1 MGEILETTSIAAKDG
16 HAVTAIKDITYGS
29 IAGMVGKFI
38 EYPFDTVKVRLQT
51 QNHFKGPLDCFTQG
65 LRNDGITGLYRGIAP
80 PLVGAAAENAGLF
93 FGYTASQN
101 VIRQSFYSSYDP
113 EQKLPM
119 PALVTCGAIAGAFC
133 SLILTPIELIK
144 CKMQVQ
150 AVTPPL
156 EPSNNINNNINNNN
170 NNNVSPKSTTSTA
183 TPTQNRSYTT
193 TATMASTATLA
204 KPRYAGPITLVS
216 EVIKAHG
223 ILGMWHGQSGTFL
236 RETGGSAV
244 WFGTYEYV
252 SLAFRNLHLS
262 RTGVAKDETSAGEMM
277 IAGACAGVCYNG
289 VLFPADTIKSRMQT
303 AAVGGVGSRQMGF
316 WDTGKDIYR
325 TGGFRG
331 LYRGCGI
338 TVLRS
343 APASAVIFLV
353 YETLKARF

>member
-1 MGEILETTSIAAKDG
+1 MGEILETTAIAAKDG
-16 HAVTAIKDITYGS
+16 HAVTAIKDIAYGS
-29 IAGMVGKFI
+29 FAGMVGKFI

-65 LRNDGITGLYRGIAP
+65 LKSDGITGLYRGIAP

-93 FGYTASQN
+93 FSYTISQN
-101 VIRQSFYSSYDP
+101 VIRKSFYPSYDS

-119 PALVTCGAIAGAFC
+119 PALVTCGAIAGASC

-150 AVTPPL
+150 AVHPPS
-156 EPSNNINNNINNNN
+156 ESTTSTNNININNNN
-170 NNNVSPKSTTSTA
+170 SNNNTNNNVSPKSTA
-183 TPTQNRSYTT
+183 PIQNRSYTT
-193 TATMASTATLA
+193 ATIPTTLP
-204 KPRYAGPITLVS
+204 KPRYAGPITLIS

-223 ILGMWHGQSGTFL
+223 ILGMWHGQTGTFL

-244 WFGTYEYV
+244 WFGAYEYV

-262 RTGVAKDETSAGEMM
+262 SSTGIVNDGNTAGEMM
-277 IAGACAGVCYNG
+277 IAGACAGVCYNA

-325 TGGFRG
+325 VGGLKG

-338 TVLRS
+338 TVLRA

>member
-1 MGEILETTSIAAKDG
+1 MAEVFETTTIAAKDG
-16 HAVTAIKDITYGS
+16 HAVTAIKDIAYGS
-29 IAGMVGKFI
+29 FAGMVGKFI

-65 LRNDGITGLYRGIAP
+65 LKNDGLTGLYRGIAP

-93 FGYTASQN
+93 FSYTISQN
-101 VIRQSFYSSYDP
+101 VIRKSFYPSYDS

-119 PALVTCGAIAGAFC
+119 PALVTCGAIAGASC

-150 AVTPPL
+150 AVHPPP
-156 EPSNNINNNINNNN
+156 ESSSNSNSSSNI
-170 NNNVSPKSTTSTA
+170 SQKSTSTST

-193 TATMASTATLA
+193 ATIPTTATLP
-204 KPRYAGPITLVS
+204 KPRYAGPITLIT

-223 ILGMWHGQSGTFL
+223 IRGMWHGQTGTFL

-244 WFGTYEYV
+244 WFGAYEYV
-252 SLAFRNLHLS
+252 SLFFRNLHATS
-262 RTGVAKDETSAGEMM
+262 TGKAKEENTAGEMM

-303 AAVGGVGSRQMGF
+303 AAVGGIGSRQMGF

-325 TGGFRG
+325 MGGVGG

-338 TVLRS
+338 TVLRA

>member
-1 MGEILETTSIAAKDG
+1 MGEVVETTAISAKDG
-16 HAVTAIKDITYGS
+16 HAVTAIKDIAYGS
-29 IAGMVGKFI
+29 LAGMVGKFI

-51 QNHFKGPLDCFTQG
+51 QNHFKGPIDCFTQG
-65 LRNDGITGLYRGIAP
+65 LKTDGITGLYRGIAP

-93 FGYTASQN
+93 FSYTISQN
-101 VIRQSFYSSYDP
+101 VLRKSFYPSHDP
-113 EQKLPM
+113 DQKLPLA
-119 PALVTCGAIAGAFC
+119 ALVTCGAIAGASC

-150 AVTPPL
+150 AVNPP
-156 EPSNNINNNINNNN
+156 EPSSG
-170 NNNVSPKSTTSTA
+170 VSPKPTTA
-183 TPTQNRSYTT
+183 GTPAQNRSYTT
-193 TATMASTATLA
+193 ATIP
-204 KPRYAGPITLVS
+204 KPRYAGPITLIS

-223 ILGMWHGQSGTFL
+223 ILGMWHGQTGTFL

-244 WFGTYEYV
+244 WFGAYEYV
-252 SLAFRNLHLS
+252 SLAFRNLHLTA
-262 RTGVAKDETSAGEMM
+262 TGIPKDENTAGEMM
-277 IAGACAGVCYNG
+277 IAGACAGVCYNA

-303 AAVGGVGSRQMGF
+303 AAVGGIGSRQLGF

-325 TGGFRG
+325 SGGIRG

-338 TVLRS
+338 TVLRA

>member
-119 PALVTCGAIAGAFC
+119 PALVTCGAIAGAFF
-133 SLILTPIELIK
+133 
-144 CKMQVQ
+144 
-150 AVTPPL
+150 
-156 EPSNNINNNINNNN
+156 
-170 NNNVSPKSTTSTA
+170 
-183 TPTQNRSYTT
+183 
-193 TATMASTATLA
+193 
-204 KPRYAGPITLVS
+204 S

-236 RETGGSAV
+236 RETGGSARM
-244 WFGTYEYV
+244 WDYG
-252 SLAFRNLHLS
+252 
-262 RTGVAKDETSAGEMM
+262 AK
-277 IAGACAGVCYNG
+277 ICAGQCGYIFG
-289 VLFPADTIKSRMQT
+289 V
-303 AAVGGVGSRQMGF
+303 
-316 WDTGKDIYR
+316 
-325 TGGFRG
+325 
-331 LYRGCGI
+331 
-338 TVLRS
+338 
-343 APASAVIFLV
+343 
-353 YETLKARF
+353 

>member
-1 MGEILETTSIAAKDG
+1 MGEILETTAIAAKDG
-16 HAVTAIKDITYGS
+16 HAVTALKDIAYGS
-29 IAGMVGKFI
+29 FAGMVGKFI

-51 QNHFKGPLDCFTQG
+51 QTHFKGPIDCFTQG
-65 LRNDGITGLYRGIAP
+65 LKNDGITGLYRGIAP

-93 FGYTASQN
+93 FSYTISQN
-101 VIRQSFYSSYDP
+101 VLRKSLYPLYDP
-113 EQKLPM
+113 DQKLPM

-150 AVTPPL
+150 AVHAPADH
-156 EPSNNINNNINNNN
+156 S
-170 NNNVSPKSTTSTA
+170 VSPKSTSATA

-193 TATMASTATLA
+193 ATLTTTA
-204 KPRYAGPITLVS
+204 LPKPRYAGPITLVT

-223 ILGMWHGQSGTFL
+223 ILGMWHGQTGTFL
-236 RETGGSAV
+236 RETGGGAV
-244 WFGTYEYV
+244 WFGAYEYV
-252 SLAFRNLHLS
+252 SLAFRNLQIAK
-262 RTGVAKDETSAGEMM
+262 TGFAKEDNTAGEMM
-277 IAGACAGVCYNG
+277 VAGACAGVCYNG

-303 AAVGGVGSRQMGF
+303 AAIGGVGSRPVGF

-325 TGGFRG
+325 AGGIHG

-338 TVLRS
+338 TVLRA